1 MTLFSRCVKLV
12 SGMSDRR
19 EDGTPVWQVSPSEE
33 MVQHAGGMWG
43 DPVAPSH
50 VRMPD
55 SAPEWSPHR
64 SEPTV
69 GLVHDAASGRWV
81 APEPTA
87 DEIGARIYDR

>member
-1 MTLFSRCVKLV
+1 MRLFGLCVRLV
-12 SGMSDRR
+12 SGVSDRR
-19 EDGTPVWQVSPSEE
+19 EDGTPAWQVRPSQE
-33 MVQHAGGMWG
+33 MVRQAGGMWG

-50 VRMPD
+50 VHIPE

-69 GLVHDAASGRWV
+69 GLVHDEASGRWV

-87 DEIGARIYDR
+87 NEIGARIYDR